1 MVNVLLH
8 LYYFITI
15 LLLSYYNLLLYT
27 ISKSQFGIFRKVKSS
42 FLKNSVDNTKRH
54 EISNVGADKME
65 RRERYGKE
73 GRNPFLH

>member
-8 LYYFITI
+8 LYYFITV
-15 LLLSYYNLLLYT
+15 LLLSYYNLLLHHFEVSVRYFSE
-27 ISKSQFGIFRKVKSS
+27 SKKFF
-42 FLKNSVDNTKRH
+42 FKNSVDNTKRH